1 MKMRLFDPD
10 IAEILSRLDKEPLL
24 PTLRTF
30 ADIVKTM
37 RDTHDFLAYQKEQ
50 FEQKLAE
57 KQASGKFTQ
66 SGLNDLRADFND
78 VFKPYSDFVISAIRK
93 EIDNWK
99 DREQKNAYAVIN
111 KAPTDDQARKLEVVL
126 KRDKISKSELELWA
140 RNFGDNYLCAS
151 AFRDFAEKKGYQIIY
166 SDFTDAD
173 ERLEDINKAYE
184 YLNTRL
190 SDVTIP
196 KTNLDYQGLAFYGTD
211 DNGDYYNGTLAD
223 IYTESLDRDSTFKP
237 QTIDIKPIESGK
249 TSIAL

>member
-10 IAEILSRLDKEPLL
+10 IAEILSRLEKEPLL

-37 RDTHDFLAYQKEQ
+37 RDTHDFLSYQKEQ

-57 KQASGKFTQ
+57 KQASGRFTA
-66 SGLNDLRADFND
+66 SGINDLRADFND
-78 VFKPYSDFVISAIRK
+78 AFKPYSDLVIGAIRK

-99 DREQKNAYAVIN
+99 DREQKNLFAVIN
-111 KAPTDDQARKLEVVL
+111 KAPTDEQARKLEVVL
-126 KRDKISKSELELWA
+126 KRDNISKSELELWA

-151 AFRDFAEKKGYQIIY
+151 AFRDFAERKGYLIVY

-173 ERLEDINKAYE
+173 ERIEDINTAYE

-190 SDVTIP
+190 SEVTTP
-196 KTNLDYQGLAFYGTD
+196 NANVNYQGLAFYGTD
-211 DNGDYYNGTLAD
+211 ENGEHYKGTLAD

-237 QTIDIKPIESGK
+237 QSIDIKPIDSGN

>member
-1 MKMRLFDPD
+1 MKMRLYDPD

-24 PTLRTF
+24 PTLRSF

-37 RDTHDFLAYQKEQ
+37 RDTHDFLSYQKEQ

-57 KQASGKFTQ
+57 KKSSGRFTM
-66 SGLNDLRADFND
+66 SGINDLRADFD
-78 VFKPYSDFVISAIRK
+78 DAFKPYSDFVISAIRT

-99 DREQKNAYAVIN
+99 DREQKNLYAIIN

-126 KRDKISKSELELWA
+126 KRDKVSMSELELLA

-151 AFRDFAEKKGYQIIY
+151 VFRDFAEKKGYHVIY

-173 ERLEDINKAYE
+173 ERIEDINTAYE

-190 SDVTIP
+190 SEVATP
-196 KTNLDYQGLAFYGTD
+196 KKNIGYQGLAFYGTD
-211 DNGDYYNGTLAD
+211 ENGDHYKGTLAD

-237 QTIDIKPIESGK
+237 QTIDITPIESDK
-249 TSIAL
+249 TSMAL